1 MLLPYLE
8 QVQVY
13 NAINFYFTGRG
24 SGTSENIQKTAMT
37 TRINAFLCPS
47 SRPPSQ
53 TWYNA
58 PFAGNSYFAS
68 AGSTVM
74 WLNQGSCNGSNVN
87 VSYTPNGLF
96 AVGGL
101 PYGFADIIDGS
112 ANTVAFGEYRIGD
125 FNDAKLSIQD
135 IVGVQWG
142 SAGFPGVGNR
152 NMVGALSNMPA
163 GGTYLRQAL
172 QLCNSSW
179 RSMSG
184 GFGTNGQRSWHGRMW
199 HPGEYGHALGNLLV
213 PPNSQYPYCQFWD
226 TNADWDS
233 AGIDGPTS
241 FHPGGANLCMA
252 DGSVHFIKTSI
263 QWYTLWA
270 LGSRDQGEVVS
281 ANQY

>member
-24 SGTSENIQKTAMT
+24 SGVSENIEKTAMT
-37 TRINAFLCPS
+37 TRINGFLCPS
-47 SRPPSQ
+47 SRAPAQ
-53 TWYNA
+53 IWYNA

-74 WLNQGSCNGSNVN
+74 WLNQGSCNGSVTNVAY
-87 VSYTPNGLF
+87 SPNGLF

-112 ANTVAFGEYRIGD
+112 ANTVALGEQRIGD
-125 FNDAKLSIQD
+125 FDDSKYSIQD
-135 IVGVQWG
+135 IVPVSNFSAFGAG
-142 SAGFPGVGNR
+142 SR
-152 NMVGALSNMPA
+152 DMVAALSNMPA
-163 GGTYLRQAL
+163 GGTILRQTL
-172 QLCNSSW
+172 PQCNAAWKTSPNT
-179 RSMSG
+179 
-184 GFGTNGQRSWHGRMW
+184 GFGTNGQRSWNGRMW
-199 HPGEYGHALGNLLV
+199 HPGEYGHGLGNLVV
-213 PPNSQYPYCQFWD
+213 PPNSQYPYCQFWNGNGD
-226 TNADWDS
+226 YDS
-233 AGIDGPTS
+233 GGINGPTS

-270 LGSRDQGEVVS
+270 LGSRDQGEVVG
-281 ANQY
+281 ADQY